1 MPGGV
6 LALWPDL
13 MFSTRMQDAGRRLG
27 IAVVVTQRVEELI
40 AQAQIAQPVLIIL
53 DLETPGLAIG
63 ETVTTLRAAQ
73 PQAMIVAVGT
83 HVEGAPRTQAQAAGA
98 QIVMVRSEFSQQLLA
113 LLTRYGS

>member
-27 IAVVVTQRVEELI
+27 VTAVVTQRVEDLLEQ
-40 AQAQIAQPVLIIL
+40 AQAAQPVLIIL

-63 ETVTTLRAAQ
+63 ETIAKLRAAR

-83 HVEGAPRTQAQAAGA
+83 HVEGAPRAEAQAAGA